1 MMPPGRCRKV
11 HQQPSQSRIRLRH
24 FGWPLS
30 IGRRGPES
38 SRGRLVD
45 CDAHCRVPAGETPAL
60 SCRPLDRSAWWRV
73 GVVQDLGERQR
84 ALAALS
90 RLQVVRVVQAFV
102 GKVDQVDASL
112 PPF

>member
-1 MMPPGRCRKV
+1 MPLEGSATP
-11 HQQPSQSRIRLRH
+11 HELR
-24 FGWPLS
+24 PRVLDPACEQLS
-30 IGRRGPES
+30 AYRTAVPTAGA
-38 SRGRLVD
+38 LVD
-45 CDAHCRVPAGETPAL
+45 CDAHCRVAAGETPAL

>member
-1 MMPPGRCRKV
+1 LTATRTAV
-11 HQQPSQSRIRLRH
+11 FQP
-24 FGWPLS
+24 
-30 IGRRGPES
+30 
-38 SRGRLVD
+38 
-45 CDAHCRVPAGETPAL
+45 ETPAL